1 MLVWFKLEKL
11 MRCRIFALKALLF
24 PTINFGLKK
33 KRQLEVQISILAF
46 LLTQH
51 NTTCFIQIAHML

>member
-11 MRCRIFALKALLF
+11 MQCRIFALKALLF

-33 KRQLEVQISILAF
+33 RQLEIQISILAI

>member
-11 MRCRIFALKALLF
+11 MRRKIFALKALLF
-24 PTINFGLKK
+24 PTINFGLK

>member
-33 KRQLEVQISILAF
+33 RQLEVQISILAF